1 MLKRLL
7 VFLLFLSVFTIA
19 EAQTNTDS
27 TKRSAVDSTA
37 KHLPVDSAVKHPVI
51 DTTVKHLPVDSV
63 AKHSIADSSA
73 KHSATKKVVKDSP
86 YEVVFQHSPIKG
98 LSDTRYNAYLR
109 GDDLDS
115 MALTGQLNHYPLPDD
130 ALKYKV
136 QLSLNSQQVA
146 KLKDLSTTLHRKKVE
161 MGESIIRNEKMLD
174 NLFHNQQITDGNLI
188 FYTNRAGL
196 YFGELKGA
204 ILMACYNTQKILS
217 EGQLKKLETLEKAN

>member
-7 VFLLFLSVFTIA
+7 FTSLYLLFFVPVF
-19 EAQTNTDS
+19 AQTNTDS
-27 TKRSAVDSTA
+27 TKHS
-37 KHLPVDSAVKHPVI
+37 PVDTTTKHPVI
-51 DTTVKHLPVDSV
+51 DTSKHLP
-63 AKHSIADSSA
+63 ADSA
-73 KHSATKKVVKDSP
+73 KHTTAKKIAKDSP
-86 YEVVFQHSPIKG
+86 NEVVFQHSPIKG

-115 MALTGQLNHYPLPDD
+115 MALVGQLNHYPLPDE
-130 ALKYKV
+130 ALKYKS

-196 YFGELKGA
+196 YYGELKGA

>member
-7 VFLLFLSVFTIA
+7 VFLFFLSVFTVA
-19 EAQTNTDS
+19 KAQTSADS
-27 TKRSAVDSTA
+27 TKHSSVDSTA
-37 KHLPVDSAVKHPVI
+37 KHSAIDTVVKHSEA
-51 DTTVKHLPVDSV
+51 DSN
-63 AKHSIADSSA
+63 AKHPTA
-73 KHSATKKVVKDSP
+73 KKVVKDSP

-98 LSDTRYNAYLR
+98 LTDTRYNAYLR

-146 KLKDLSTTLHRKKVE
+146 KLKDLAKTLHRKKVE

-174 NLFHNQQITDGNLI
+174 NLFHNQQITDGTLI
-188 FYTNRAGL
+188 FYTNRSGL

-217 EGQLKKLETLEKAN
+217 EGQLKKLETLEKVN